1 MRLNESEMIA
11 IDAIVENIKED
22 DIAEYLFMNYP
33 QYSVEL
39 MDSIHARLILE
50 SIEKERY
57 GISTNR
63 EEEV

>member
-1 MRLNESEMIA
+1 MIA

-33 QYSVEL
+33 QYSIEL